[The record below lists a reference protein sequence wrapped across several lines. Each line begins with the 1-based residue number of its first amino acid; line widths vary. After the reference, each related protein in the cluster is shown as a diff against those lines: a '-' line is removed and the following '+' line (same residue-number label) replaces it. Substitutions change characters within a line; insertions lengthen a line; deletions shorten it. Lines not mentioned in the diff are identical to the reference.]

1 MKLLIVEDETLAVNR
16 LRKLLVEID
25 PKIEVTGVL
34 NSIVSTVDWLSK
46 NPLPD
51 LILMDVELEDGQ
63 CFEIFKRVN
72 VTTAVIFTT
81 SYDQYAIE
89 AFKVNSIDYL
99 LKPVGI
105 DDLRNALNKFS
116 TLHKPSSSLGT
127 LEQFL
132 QHFQKMN
139 QSYRERFLVK
149 TGSRYVSLETDMIA
163 YFYFQDRVT
172 FIKTWKDENYI
183 VDFSMD
189 ELEQLLSP
197 TDFFRVNRQF
207 IVNHRSVTNI
217 QDYFNNKLLLTLK
230 PQASQE
236 VVISRERAAEFKIWM
251 GK

>member
-25 PKIEVTGVL
+25 PKIEVIAAV

-46 NPLPD
+46 NHLPD
-51 LILMDVELEDGQ
+51 LILMDVELADGQ

-72 VTTAVIFTT
+72 VTTPVIFTT

>member
-1 MKLLIVEDETLAVNR
+1 MKLLIVEDEKLAVNR

-25 PKIEVTGVL
+25 PKIEVTAAV

-46 NPLPD
+46 NHLPD
-51 LILMDVELEDGQ
+51 LILMDVELADGQ

-72 VTTAVIFTT
+72 ITSPVIFIT
-81 SYDQYAIE
+81 SYDQYAIQ
-89 AFKVNSIDYL
+89 AFKVNSVDYL

-116 TLHKPSSSLGT
+116 TLHKPSSSSGT

-149 TGSRYVSLETDMIA
+149 TGSRYISLETDMIA

-183 VDFSMD
+183 VDFSLD
-189 ELEQLLSP
+189 ELVQLLSP
-197 TDFFRVNRQF
+197 TYFFRVNRQF
-207 IVNHRSVTNI
+207 IIHHRSVTNI
-217 QDYFNNKLLLTLK
+217 QDYFNNKILLTLK

-236 VVISRERAAEFKIWM
+236 VVVSRERSAEFKTWM